1 MTIAEKAGVSRNPF
15 ERIFAALIDP
25 AKSERTM
32 LILLAGYAAAWSL
45 YGAIAKGSQDL
56 HFDIGEMFA
65 WSHQVSFSAPTHPP
79 LGAWLVRA
87 WFAVMPR
94 QDSAFYLFGILLA
107 TAALWIASWQGIPY
121 LVLLVALCTFAA
133 EFVMRRTRYGAELYA
148 INCSPCHGARM
159 QEPGAAFNLRKFP
172 PDQRERFVNSVT
184 RGKNQMPPWG
194 DFFKPEQLEAL
205 WAYVTTGE
213 R

>member
-1 MTIAEKAGVSRNPF
+1 MKHV
-15 ERIFAALIDP
+15 ALPIV
-25 AKSERTM
+25 
-32 LILLAGYAAAWSL
+32 LAG
-45 YGAIAKGSQDL
+45 
-56 HFDIGEMFA
+56 FVM
-65 WSHQVSFSAPTHPP
+65 SAPA
-79 LGAWLVRA
+79 GAEDA
-87 WFAVMPR
+87 QSFPKD
-94 QDSAFYLFGILLA
+94 QIA
-107 TAALWIASWQGIPY
+107 T
-121 LVLLVALCTFAA
+121 
-133 EFVMRRTRYGAELYA
+133 GAELYA
-148 INCSPCHGARM
+148 VNCSPCHGARM